1 MYQRHDAQNLVAF
14 ITGATAGFGEAIARR
29 LVAEGGKVVITGRR
43 QDRLEALKK
52 ELGAQAC
59 ALPLDVRDEASVKA
73 AVTALPQEFSRINL
87 LVNNAGLAQ
96 GGEDAQN
103 ADLKNW
109 QTMVETNVTGLL
121 QITHALLPG
130 MTERN
135 EGHIINIGSV
145 AGNYPAPRGNVYAA
159 TKAFANHFSLTL
171 RADLGGTDLRVTSIE
186 PGMAETEFS
195 KVRFKG
201 DEDKAR
207 ATYEGLKVLS
217 AEDVAEAVFWSATL
231 PPHMNINRIEVMP
244 TAQSFNNFALYSSS
258 Q

>member
-1 MYQRHDAQNLVAF
+1 MYSKSNTANLVAF
-14 ITGATAGFGEAIARR
+14 VTGATAGIGAAIARR
-29 LVAEGGKVVITGRR
+29 LVAEGARVVITGRR
-43 QDRLEALKK
+43 EDRLQALREK
-52 ELGAQAC
+52 LGEQAY
-59 ALPLDVRDEASVKA
+59 ALPLDVRNESSIE
-73 AVTALPQEFSRINL
+73 TAIESLPSSFSDINL

-96 GGEDAQN
+96 GGELSQDAE
-103 ADLKNW
+103 LENW
-109 QTMVETNVTGLL
+109 RTMIDTNVTGLL

-171 RADLGGTDLRVTSIE
+171 RADLGGTDLRVTSVE
-186 PGMAETEFS
+186 PGMVETEFS

-201 DEDKAR
+201 DEEKAR
-207 ATYEGLKVLS
+207 GVYEGLKVLN
-217 AEDVAEAVFWSATL
+217 AEDIAETVFWAATL

-244 TAQSFNNFALYSSS
+244 TSQSFNSFALYPSRD
-258 Q
+258 

>member
-1 MYQRHDAQNLVAF
+1 MYQRYSAQALIAF

-29 LVAEGGKVVITGRR
+29 LVAEGAKVVITGRR
-43 QDRLEALKK
+43 QDRLQALKD
-52 ELGAQAC
+52 ELGSQAC
-59 ALPLDVRDEASVKA
+59 ALPIDVCDATSVKA
-73 AVTALPQEFSRINL
+73 AVEALPPEFSRINL
-87 LVNNAGLAQ
+87 LINNAGLAQ
-96 GGEDAQN
+96 GGELAQDS
-103 ADLKNW
+103 DLENW

-121 QITHALLPG
+121 QVTHALLPS

-135 EGHIINIGSV
+135 EGHIINIGSI

-217 AEDVAEAVFWSATL
+217 ADDIAEAVFWAATL
-231 PPHMNINRIEVMP
+231 PPHMNINRIEVMS
-244 TAQSFNNFALYSSS
+244 TAQSFNSFALFPSKE
-258 Q
+258 